1 MARLKPPEPSASRG
15 TPEWGALGKEL
26 VGAWAWGTLAK
37 KLGGTWGTREKE
49 VPLLLPSFLFSPA
62 VLDVRSGYPLCIK
75 CHKYQI
81 IACLMFAT
89 SLVPFGPLLL
99 LLEGPTADYGIQG
112 FSMPDRVLPWREM
125 LTTSLQFNILP
136 LFYSYGSL
144 GFWHHCVLS
153 STKKY
158 WLFFWRQWVRLM

>member
-26 VGAWAWGTLAK
+26 CGAWGTLAK
-37 KLGGTWGTREKE
+37 ELGRAWGMLAKKLGGAWGTREKE
-49 VPLLLPSFLFSPA
+49 FSLSLPSFLFSPA

-89 SLVPFGPLLL
+89 SLVPLGQLLL

-112 FSMPDRVLPWREM
+112 FSMPDRVLP
-125 LTTSLQFNILP
+125 
-136 LFYSYGSL
+136 
-144 GFWHHCVLS
+144 
-153 STKKY
+153 
-158 WLFFWRQWVRLM
+158 

>member
-1 MARLKPPEPSASRG
+1 MARLKPPESSASRG

-26 VGAWAWGTLAK
+26 GGAWAWGTLAK
-37 KLGGTWGTREKE
+37 KLGGAWGTREKE
-49 VPLLLPSFLFSPA
+49 FSLLLPSFLFSPA
-62 VLDVRSGYPLCIK
+62 DLDVRSGYPLCIK

-112 FSMPDRVLPWREM
+112 FSMPDRVLP
-125 LTTSLQFNILP
+125 
-136 LFYSYGSL
+136 
-144 GFWHHCVLS
+144 
-153 STKKY
+153 
-158 WLFFWRQWVRLM
+158 

>member
-26 VGAWAWGTLAK
+26 GGAWGTLAK
-37 KLGGTWGTREKE
+37 ELGGAWGTREK
-49 VPLLLPSFLFSPA
+49 VISLSLPSFLFSLA

-81 IACLMFAT
+81 IACLMFGT
-89 SLVPFGPLLL
+89 FLVPSGQLLL

-136 LFYSYGSL
+136 LFYSYVSL